1 MPATPNS
8 VTSYTPNYQASYQV
22 VDVTWS
28 PSSVGATTS
37 AAQTVTVP
45 GVKAA
50 VTAANSPTGRA
61 IPADA
66 VVGIIPPSLGT
77 AVAACCGWVSADNTV
92 SVVFTNA
99 TGGGLVPSSGTWR
112 FVIMSQDTAK
122 GSFDG

>member
-8 VTSYTPNYQASYQV
+8 ITSYTPNYQASYQV

-28 PSSVGATTS
+28 PSSVAATTT
-37 AAQTVTVP
+37 AVQTVTVT

-50 VTAANSPTGRA
+50 VTAGSSSTGRA

-66 VVGIIPPSLGT
+66 VAAVIPPSH
-77 AVAACCGWVSADNTV
+77 VANVAPVCAWVSADDTV
-92 SVVFTNA
+92 SVIFVNA
-99 TGGGLVPSSGTWR
+99 NAAGTVPASGTYR
-112 FVIMSQDTAK
+112 FVILSQDNAK

>member
-1 MPATPNS
+1 MATPNS

-22 VDVTWS
+22 VDVSWT
-28 PSSVGATTS
+28 PSGVATITT

-50 VTAANSPTGRA
+50 VTAANSSTGRA

-66 VVGIIPPSLGT
+66 VVGIIPPSHVAG
-77 AVAACCGWVSADNTV
+77 VAATVGWVSADDTV
-92 SVVFTNA
+92 SVIFVNPTA
-99 TGGGLVPSSGTWR
+99 GSVTPPAGTWR
-112 FVIMSQDTAK
+112 FVILSQDTSK